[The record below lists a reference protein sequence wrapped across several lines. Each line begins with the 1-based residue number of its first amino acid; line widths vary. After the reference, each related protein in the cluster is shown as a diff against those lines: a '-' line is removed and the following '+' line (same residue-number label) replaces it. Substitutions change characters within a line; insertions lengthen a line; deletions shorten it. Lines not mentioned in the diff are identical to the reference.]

1 MNRHSKADDR
11 PSVASDDDLSSLGL
25 GPDAPLMN
33 EPKIFVDGRFLASLI
48 AELESELGPA
58 PAARALFQIGVSH
71 GVRAARLVL
80 GDGFS
85 ADCSGGPSS
94 GLATAALVMQIA
106 PLARG
111 MASGIGFDGCWPEA
125 HEASARL
132 ARQGRADAPACMLS
146 AGFTSGWLSEL
157 HDLDIVAVEH
167 ECSAQ
172 GAPVCRFRAIE
183 RGGWQHETDG
193 PTDRLPPVERHLAA
207 AAAPFGPVR
216 DGRDAAASLDPAD
229 EAVHVWGPVMV
240 LPFTRPEDAL
250 ATIGVLGRET
260 GTAAVRVVVID
271 LRNRPLDPD
280 LGAEM
285 LEQTLDAVEA
295 WGAEVVLT
303 GVCSL
308 TAPVIA
314 ELASHH
320 LLTQKDLPE
329 AVASAFQIA
338 EAQRHPL

>member
-1 MNRHSKADDR
+1 MNRHDKVEDR
-11 PSVASDDDLSSLGL
+11 TSGGTDDDLSALGL

-33 EPKIFVDGRFLASLI
+33 EPKIFVDRRFLASLI
-48 AELESELGPA
+48 VELESELGA
-58 PAARALFQIGVSH
+58 PGAARALFQIGVAH
-71 GVRAARLVL
+71 GVRAARLVV

-85 ADCSGGPSS
+85 TDGSAGPAS

-106 PLARG
+106 PIARG
-111 MASGIGFDGCWPEA
+111 SVHGIGFEGSWPEA

-132 ARQGRADAPACMLS
+132 ARQGRATAPACMLS

-157 HDLDIVAVEH
+157 HDLDIVAVE
-167 ECSAQ
+167 EVCAAQ
-172 GAPVCRFRAIE
+172 GAPGCRFRAIE
-183 RGGWQHETDG
+183 RGGWPLETDC
-193 PTDRLPPVERHLAA
+193 PADRLPPVQRNRPA
-207 AAAPFGPVR
+207 AAAPFVPGR
-216 DGRDAAASLDPAD
+216 HGRDATATLDPGD